1 MKQAKIED
9 IIKQLE
15 ACERINDYL
24 STLPEA
30 SPEIKQRLKE
40 ETLKMEDK
48 KCLSRERNWL

>member
-1 MKQAKIED
+1 MKPGIED

-15 ACERINDYL
+15 ACERINAYL
-24 STLPEA
+24 NMLPEA
-30 SPEIKQRLKE
+30 SPEIKQRLRE